1 MNARRL
7 AAALSLALTAA
18 GCGGAAEQWAA
29 MEAEGLPGGAEDAPP
44 TDIERDEMPS
54 LGPEGRDVA
63 PMSERRPARA
73 EQSPV
78 SARIE
83 ANDAPS
89 TPRRLDHRVS
99 FVSWRAERLE
109 ARLIA
114 ARVRE
119 RHAGLVACARE
130 ASVGTGFLWVGLR
143 YDKGAKSPE
152 VRSFGELG
160 RPLGPCVEKLFG
172 DLVLDT
178 ASSAKAELVFAMRIS
193 PPSEVDPKL
202 PEISEA
208 EELVMEDGGHCL
220 AREKFTC
227 KPPAACGATT
237 EREIRCPED
246 HGLAPM
252 LEPGDASERVE
263 LVVSGGRAGQ
273 GIQSLVY
280 AQSAERCSLT
290 RIVDEPGLTP
300 PERARETVDASC
312 SSFAEA
318 RALFESKLAGKKFD
332 GSTNPHPVGHAVSH
346 WRRRKAGEA
355 PVSRTTQ
362 WSGPDARADASFEAL
377 RKLALGAAKG
387 AGKLRSSRLDD

>member
-1 MNARRL
+1 LSTLRR
-7 AAALSLALTAA
+7 AAALSLALVA
-18 GCGGAAEQWAA
+18 CGGAAEQWAA
-29 MEAEGLPGGAEDAPP
+29 LEAEGLPGGAEDAPP

-54 LGPEGRDVA
+54 LGPEGRDVV
-63 PMSERRPARA
+63 PMSDRRPARA
-73 EQSPV
+73 EPPPV

-99 FVSWRAERLE
+99 FVSWKAERVE
-109 ARLIA
+109 ARLMA

-130 ASVGTGFLWVGLR
+130 ASAGTGFLWVGLR

-152 VRSFGELG
+152 VRSFGDLG

-172 DLVLDT
+172 DLELDA
-178 ASSAKAELVFAMRIS
+178 ASTAKAELVVAMRIS

-202 PEISEA
+202 PEISES
-208 EELVMEDGGHCL
+208 EELVLEDGGHCV

-237 EREIRCPED
+237 EREIRCPDD

-252 LEPGDASERVE
+252 LEPGDANERFE
-263 LVVSGGRAGQ
+263 LVVSGGKAGQ
-273 GIQSLVY
+273 GTQTLVY

-290 RIVDEPGLTP
+290 RIIDEPALTP

-312 SSFAEA
+312 SAFAEA
-318 RALFESKLAGKKFD
+318 RALFESKLAGKKFE
-332 GSTNPHPVGHAVSH
+332 GSANPHPVGHAVSH
-346 WRRRKAGEA
+346 WRRRKGGEA

-362 WSGPDARADASFEAL
+362 WSGPDPRADASFEAL
-377 RKLALGAAKG
+377 RKLAVAAAKG